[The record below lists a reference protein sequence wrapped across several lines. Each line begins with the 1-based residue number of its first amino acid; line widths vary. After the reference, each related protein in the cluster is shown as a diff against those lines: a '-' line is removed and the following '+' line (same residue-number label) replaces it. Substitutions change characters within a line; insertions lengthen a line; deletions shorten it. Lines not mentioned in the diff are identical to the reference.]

1 MENYSKAD
9 KKKYSLESYK
19 PNKNAVPVV
28 YNGVEYASKKQ
39 CMVLNDLSRK
49 DLDEY
54 LKSKTVVEEPA
65 DYNEP
70 AVPEIQ
76 GLVNDILD
84 D

>member
-9 KKKYSLESYK
+9 KKKYALESYK

-54 LKSKTVVEEPA
+54 LKGKAVAKAEKEAEPVVQE
-65 DYNEP
+65 
-70 AVPEIQ
+70 VVKEI
-76 GLVNDILD
+76 LVD
-84 D
+84 